1 MPRTSVVARA
11 VAVVASGAALIVAVP
26 ATAQAERPTS
36 GAMTAVADVAAVC
49 AELRGE
55 LPADVACS
63 RVGQAKVKGVGA
75 AEVYAIKTDAL
86 VRYAM
91 VVTAGG
97 KTWRSSV
104 RALPL
109 AVCADGDC
117 ERVTKQAPKV
127 RAVKLAGLTAAA
139 LELSVAYAFT
149 PKGGKETSWSQY
161 QLVAC
166 GGEAAAPVCVEA
178 TVGERARSCTAKLA
192 ATGVVSS
199 CAEAL
204 PSLAA
209 DVDVDSHAIL
219 ARAPGPGPVEIKHVL
234 IGWDALEAIYGGRMD
249 ARAKTRTNAQAAAL
263 ARELAAK
270 LAAAPGQIGAVMR
283 EHSEDPG
290 SKDGNA
296 YTVEANGG
304 FVPEFTALALRLD
317 VGEVGVVRTRYGYH
331 VMLRVP
337 APPPDPLESVAI
349 LARPAGAGPVKVKHV
364 LVSWADLTSGDP
376 RGMKRSRAQ
385 LEALVAKL
393 TAQLAKGAAIE
404 PLMQQYSEDPGSAD
418 SGDSYDVDADAG
430 LVKPFKDLALRLK
443 LGEVGVVKTQFG
455 IHIVKRVK

>member
-1 MPRTSVVARA
+1 
-11 VAVVASGAALIVAVP
+11 
-26 ATAQAERPTS
+26 
-36 GAMTAVADVAAVC
+36 MTAVADVAAAC
-49 AELRGE
+49 AELRDA
-55 LPADVACS
+55 LPADVACG
-63 RVGQAKVKGVGA
+63 RVGQAKLKGVGA

-97 KTWRSSV
+97 KTWRSPV

-127 RAVKLAGLTAAA
+127 RVVKLAGMNAAA
-139 LELSVAYAFT
+139 LELTVAYAYT
-149 PKGGKETSWSQY
+149 PKGGKETTWSQY

-166 GGEAAAPVCVEA
+166 GGQAAGPVCVEA
-178 TVGERARSCTAKLA
+178 TVGERARSCTAKLG
-192 ATGVVSS
+192 ATGIVSS

-219 ARAPGPGPVEIKHVL
+219 ARAAGPGPVEIKHVL
-234 IGWDALEAIYGGRMD
+234 IAWDALEATYAGRMD
-249 ARAKTRTNAQAAAL
+249 ARAKARTNAQAAAL
-263 ARELAAK
+263 AQELAAT
-270 LAAAPGQIGAVMR
+270 LAKAPAQIDALMR

-290 SKDGNA
+290 SKEGVA
-296 YTVEANGG
+296 YSVEANGG

-337 APPPDPLESVAI
+337 PPPPDPLESTAI
-349 LARPAGAGPVKVKHV
+349 LARPPGTGAVKVKHV
-364 LVSWADLTSGDP
+364 LLSWADLSNGDP

-385 LEALVAKL
+385 LEALVGKL
-393 TAQLAKGAAIE
+393 KAQLAKGGAIE
-404 PLMQQYSEDPGSAD
+404 PLMQQYSEDPGTAD
-418 SGDSYDVDADAG
+418 SGDSYDVDADAPM
-430 LVKPFKDLALRLK
+430 VKPFKDLALRLK

-455 IHIVKRVK
+455 IHIVKRVP

>member
-1 MPRTSVVARA
+1 MLRASVLAIAALIA
-11 VAVVASGAALIVAVP
+11 VAVAP
-26 ATAQAERPTS
+26 ATSRADRPTS
-36 GAMTAVADVAAVC
+36 ATMTAVADVAAAC
-49 AELRGE
+49 AALRDA

-63 RVGQAKVKGVGA
+63 RVGQAKLKGVGA

-97 KTWRSSV
+97 KTWRSPV

-127 RAVKLAGLTAAA
+127 RVVKLAGMAAAA
-139 LELSVAYAFT
+139 LELTVAYAYT
-149 PKGGKETSWSQY
+149 PKGGKETTWSQY

-166 GGEAAAPVCVEA
+166 GGQAAGPVCVEA
-178 TVGERARSCTAKLA
+178 TVGERARSCTAKLG
-192 ATGVVSS
+192 ATGIVSS

-219 ARAPGPGPVEIKHVL
+219 ARAAGPGPVEIKHILVA
-234 IGWDALEAIYGGRMD
+234 WDALEATYAGRLD
-249 ARAKTRTNAQAAAL
+249 ARAKARTNAQAAAL
-263 ARELAAK
+263 AQELAAT
-270 LAAAPGQIGAVMR
+270 LAKAPERIDALMR

-290 SKDGNA
+290 SKEGNA
-296 YTVEANGG
+296 YSVEANGG
-304 FVPEFTALALRLD
+304 FVAEFTALALRLD

-337 APPPDPLESVAI
+337 PAPPDPLESTAI
-349 LARPAGAGPVKVKHV
+349 LARPPGTGAVKVKHV
-364 LVSWADLTSGDP
+364 LLSWADLSNGDP
-376 RGMKRSRAQ
+376 RGMKRSRTQ
-385 LEALVAKL
+385 LEALVVKL
-393 TAQLAKGAAIE
+393 KAQLAKGGAIE
-404 PLMQQYSEDPGSAD
+404 PLMQQYSEDPGTAD
-418 SGDSYDVDADAG
+418 SGDSYEVDADAPM
-430 LVKPFKDLALRLK
+430 VKPFKDLALRLK
-443 LGEVGVVKTQFG
+443 VGEVGVVKTQFG
-455 IHIVKRVK
+455 IHIVKRVP

>member
-1 MPRTSVVARA
+1 MPRASLSAIVVT
-11 VAVVASGAALIVAVP
+11 VAASLAALITAA
-26 ATAQAERPTS
+26 ATARADRPT
-36 GAMTAVADVAAVC
+36 AAPMTAVADVAAAC
-49 AELRGE
+49 AELRGA
-55 LPADVACS
+55 LPADVACG
-63 RVGQAKVKGVGA
+63 RVGQAKLKGVGA

-97 KTWRSSV
+97 KTWRSPV

-117 ERVTKQAPKV
+117 ERVTRQAPKV
-127 RAVKLAGLTAAA
+127 RVVKLAGMNAAA
-139 LELSVAYAFT
+139 LELTVAYAYT
-149 PKGGKETSWSQY
+149 PKGGKETTWSQY

-166 GGEAAAPVCVEA
+166 GGEAAGPVCVEA
-178 TVGERARSCTAKLA
+178 TVGERARSCTAKLG
-192 ATGVVSS
+192 ATGIVSS

-219 ARAPGPGPVEIKHVL
+219 ARAAGPGPVEIKHVL
-234 IGWDALEAIYGGRMD
+234 IAWDALEATYAGRMD
-249 ARAKTRTNAQAAAL
+249 ARAKARTNAQAAAL
-263 ARELAAK
+263 AQDLAAT
-270 LAAAPGQIGAVMR
+270 LAKAPAQIDALMR

-290 SKDGNA
+290 SKEGVA

-337 APPPDPLESVAI
+337 PPPPDPLESTAI
-349 LARPAGAGPVKVKHV
+349 LARPPGTGAVKVKHV
-364 LVSWADLTSGDP
+364 LLSWADLSNGDP

-385 LEALVAKL
+385 LEALVGKL
-393 TAQLAKGAAIE
+393 KAQLAKGGAIE
-404 PLMQQYSEDPGSAD
+404 PLMQQYSEDPGTAD
-418 SGDSYDVDADAG
+418 SGDSYDVDADAPM
-430 LVKPFKDLALRLK
+430 VKPFKDLALRLK
-443 LGEVGVVKTQFG
+443 PGEVGVVKTQFG
-455 IHIVKRVK
+455 IHIVKRVP

>member
-1 MPRTSVVARA
+1 MLRPFVLAAASVAL
-11 VAVVASGAALIVAVP
+11 LIVAGP
-26 ATAQAERPTS
+26 ATARADRPTS
-36 GAMTAVADVAAVC
+36 APMTAVADVAAAC
-49 AELRGE
+49 AALRDA

-63 RVGQAKVKGVGA
+63 RVGQAKLKGVGA

-97 KTWRSSV
+97 KTWRSPV

-117 ERVTKQAPKV
+117 ERVTRQAPKV
-127 RAVKLAGLTAAA
+127 RVVKLAGMTAAA

-149 PKGGKETSWSQY
+149 PKGGKETTWTQY

-209 DVDVDSHAIL
+209 DIDVDSHAIL
-219 ARAPGPGPVEIKHVL
+219 ARAPGPGPVEVKHVL
-234 IGWDALEAIYGGRMD
+234 IGWDALDGIYAGRMD
-249 ARAKTRTNAQAAAL
+249 SRAKTRSNAQAATL
-263 ARELAAK
+263 VRELAAT
-270 LAAAPGQIGAVMR
+270 LAKAPERIDALVA

-290 SKDGNA
+290 SQAGNA
-296 YTVEANGG
+296 YTVEENGF

-317 VGEVGVVRTRYGYH
+317 VGEVGIVRTRFGYH
-331 VMLRVP
+331 VMLRMP
-337 APPPDPLESVAI
+337 PPPPDPLESMAI

-364 LVSWADLTSGDP
+364 LVSWADHNHGDP

-404 PLMQQYSEDPGSAD
+404 TLMQQYSEDPGSAD
-418 SGDSYDVDADAG
+418 NGKSYEVDADTRFVAS
-430 LVKPFKDLALRLK
+430 FKLLSLRLK
-443 LGEVGVVKTQFG
+443 LGEVGVVKTVYG
-455 IHIVKRVK
+455 IHIVKRVE